1 MTERR
6 DVAEVEALAGSDL
19 EELCEAAEDA
29 IGDGGGFGWITPPRR
44 HVMEAYWRGV
54 LLVPQRSLFIARF
67 EGTIAGSAQ
76 LVRPTANAE
85 ARAFAV
91 DLTTHFIA
99 PRRAGGW
106 AGALSRQSSSGAGRS
121 ATRVINLDVRETL
134 QDGAIV
140 LYDQMGYQR
149 WGTHPRY
156 ARVGGRYI
164 AGHYYMKE
172 IAPAAG
178 ETKAP

>member
-1 MTERR
+1 MSGRP
-6 DVAEVEALAGSDL
+6 DIAEVESLGGADL
-19 EELCEAAEDA
+19 QELCEAAADA
-29 IGDGGGFGWITPPRR
+29 IGDGGGFGWVKPPPR
-44 HVMEAYWRGV
+44 HVMDAYWRGV

-85 ARAFAV
+85 ARAFAA

-99 PRRAGGW
+99 PWARRRGLARRLLDAVEQTARAEGF
-106 AGALSRQSSSGAGRS
+106 L
-121 ATRVINLDVRETL
+121 VINLDVRET
-134 QDGAIV
+134 QAAAIA
-140 LYDQMGYQR
+140 LYEASGFSR

-156 ARVGGRYI
+156 ARVDGRYI

-172 IAPAAG
+172 LAPKAA
-178 ETKAP
+178 ETNSP

>member
-1 MTERR
+1 MSERR

-19 EELCEAAEDA
+19 QDLCEAAEDA

-91 DLTTHFIA
+91 DLTTHFVA
-99 PRRAGGW
+99 PWARRRG
-106 AGALSRQSSSGAGRS
+106 LGRRLID
-121 ATRVINLDVRETL
+121 AVEQTARGEGYLVVNLDVRET
-134 QDGAIV
+134 QDGAIA
-140 LYDQMGYQR
+140 LYERMGYRR

-164 AGHYYMKE
+164 AGHYYTKE
-172 IAPAAG
+172 IAAAAG
-178 ETKAP
+178 EAKGT

>member
-99 PRRAGGW
+99 PWARRRG
-106 AGALSRQSSSGAGRS
+106 LGRRLVE
-121 ATRVINLDVRETL
+121 AVEQAAQGEGYRVINLDVRET